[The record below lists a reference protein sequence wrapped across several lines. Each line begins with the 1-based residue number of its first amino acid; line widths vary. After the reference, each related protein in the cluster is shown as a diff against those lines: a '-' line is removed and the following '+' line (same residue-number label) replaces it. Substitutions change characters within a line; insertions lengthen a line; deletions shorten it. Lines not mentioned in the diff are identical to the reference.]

1 MDKKSIR
8 IIWKVADSD
17 LIEVA
22 VVAGIAE
29 RDGLLAYKLVS
40 SRKEAIEAFMSS
52 LEHK

>member
-40 SRKEAIEAFMSS
+40 SPKRSYRSF
-52 LEHK
+52 HVVFGT